1 MNLLYLIKVGIELS
15 PFLINKIDIKESI
28 DFSKLKIPE
37 EYKNQPFQIEIII
50 LDEEGCGINYMRE
63 ESYNFKLIK
72 SKHKWKMFL
81 KTEFSKGDPMVEVEA
96 TKTVAEAYAPMN
108 CKIIEVNSSLDVEP
122 EIINNDP
129 VGDGWMVKAEILEM
143 DDSGMS
149 YQEYESFIS

>member
-72 SKHKWKMFL
+72 DL
-81 KTEFSKGDPMVEVEA
+81 KNMTEQVLDYVKE
-96 TKTVAEAYAPMN
+96 
-108 CKIIEVNSSLDVEP
+108 IE
-122 EIINNDP
+122 
-129 VGDGWMVKAEILEM
+129 
-143 DDSGMS
+143 
-149 YQEYESFIS
+149 